1 MASHFKEDVEGVP
14 AGLYAPV
21 ESHSGSGHGHHHGH
35 RSGGG
40 HGHRHGRGHTRR
52 AVVAGG
58 VCLAAVAAVGVATP
72 AMADGLIDGL
82 KEKASNVSSLLNQ
95 ALSAFKELD
104 FAKAS
109 ELCADTSDA
118 VGDFQAQLQ
127 GPLWDAAEMVPI
139 LGEDVKSARTLVG
152 MLADLVDEALA
163 PVSQTLAGIDL
174 GSLMAVVGQGQ
185 IQVDVASIQAVSS
198 AVKQALPAL
207 DESIATINGMGE
219 MHISQLAQVVSM
231 AKEKIAP
238 LSGKLDEVTRLL
250 DVLPGVLG
258 AEGDRVYAVL
268 AQNNVE
274 IRSTGGLVG
283 QCCRATMSNGLI
295 SLGDVQAI
303 GHFVGTSG
311 DEANCVP
318 LTDEELN
325 LYGNTVGY
333 KAGNPNCIPDFP
345 RVCDIFNQLWYKTS
359 GEQVDGFIALDPI
372 FLQMLMALTPGTQTS
387 DGTVLDGT
395 TTVRVLM
402 HDTYWNHLDDY
413 SATDAYFTEAASAV
427 LDCIMGSVSAMDPA
441 ALLGTVQR
449 GIDEGHLLMCSF
461 DADEQEMIAG
471 MGASGEVL
479 LDPAAPQL
487 GIYLNN
493 STWSKIEWYLNLDFS
508 MGEAAENADGTKTYP
523 CSLRLSNVM
532 TPEELAAGNINI
544 FGGNP
549 AKRSDDDIL
558 DGFCLYAPAGGS
570 IEVTSAN
577 EQFDRWDD
585 GTYKGLQVVRGEV
598 HNQIDAPAEISF
610 NVTVSAD
617 TSQDLDV
624 RITPTVQ
631 DCR

>member
-1 MASHFKEDVEGVP
+1 MASHFEQDVEGVP
-14 AGLYAPV
+14 AEWYAPV
-21 ESHSGSGHGHHHGH
+21 ESHSGAGHGHHHRH

-40 HGHRHGRGHTRR
+40 HGHGHGRGHTRR

-58 VCLAAVAAVGVATP
+58 ICLAAVAAVGVATP

-82 KEKASNVSSLLNQ
+82 KEKASNVSGLLNQ
-95 ALSAFKELD
+95 TLSAFKELD
-104 FAKAS
+104 FAAANG
-109 ELCADTSDA
+109 LCADTSAA

-127 GPLWDAAEMVPI
+127 GPLWDAAELVPV
-139 LGEDVKSARTLVG
+139 LGEDVKSARALVD
-152 MLADLVDEALA
+152 MLADLVDGALA
-163 PVSQTLAGIDL
+163 PVSQALAGIDL
-174 GSLMAVVGQGQ
+174 ASLMTAVGQGQ
-185 IQVDVASIQAVSS
+185 IQVDVASIQTISS
-198 AVKQALPAL
+198 AVKQALPVL

-238 LSGKLDEVTRLL
+238 LSGKLDEATRLL
-250 DVLPGVLG
+250 DILPGVLG
-258 AEGDRVYAVL
+258 AEGDRVYGVL

-283 QCCRATMSNGLI
+283 QCCRATVSNGLI
-295 SLGDVQAI
+295 CLGDVQAI
-303 GHFVGTSG
+303 GHFVATSS
-311 DEANCVP
+311 DEVNCVP

-345 RVCDIFNQLWYKTS
+345 RVCDIFNQLWYITN
-359 GEQVDGFIALDPI
+359 GEQVDGFIAIDPV
-372 FLQMLMALTPGTQTS
+372 FLQMFMALTPGVQTS
-387 DGTVLDGT
+387 DGTLLDGT

-413 SATDAYFTEAASAV
+413 SATDVYFTEAASAV
-427 LDCIMGSVSAMDPA
+427 LDCIMGSVSSMEPS
-441 ALLGTVQR
+441 ALFDTVQR
-449 GIDEGHLLMCSF
+449 GIDEGHLLMWSS
-461 DADEQEMIAG
+461 DADEQEMIASV
-471 MGASGEVL
+471 GASGEVL
-479 LDPAAPQL
+479 LDSTAPQL

-508 MGEAAENADGTKTYP
+508 MGEAAENADGSKVYP

-532 TPEELAAGNINI
+532 TPEELQAGNINI

-577 EQFDRWDD
+577 EQFDMWED

-598 HNQIDAPAEISF
+598 HNQIGAPAEISF
-610 NVTVSAD
+610 NVTASAD
-617 TSQDLDV
+617 AAQDLDV
-624 RITPTVQ
+624 RITPTLQ
-631 DCR
+631 DYR

>member
-1 MASHFKEDVEGVP
+1 MTSHFEQDVEGVP
-14 AGLYAPV
+14 AEWYAPV
-21 ESHSGSGHGHHHGH
+21 ESHSGAGHGHHHRH

-40 HGHRHGRGHTRR
+40 HGHGHGRGHTRR

-58 VCLAAVAAVGVATP
+58 ICLAAVAAVGVATP

-82 KEKASNVSSLLNQ
+82 KEKASNVSGLLNQ
-95 ALSAFKELD
+95 TLSAFKELD
-104 FAKAS
+104 FAAANG
-109 ELCADTSDA
+109 LCADTSAA

-127 GPLWDAAEMVPI
+127 GPLWDAAELVPV
-139 LGEDVKSARTLVG
+139 LGEDVKSARALVD
-152 MLADLVDEALA
+152 MLADLVDGALA
-163 PVSQTLAGIDL
+163 PVSQALAGIDL
-174 GSLMAVVGQGQ
+174 ASLMTAVGQGQ
-185 IQVDVASIQAVSS
+185 IQVDVASIQTISS
-198 AVKQALPAL
+198 AVKQALPVL

-238 LSGKLDEVTRLL
+238 LSGKLDEATRLL
-250 DVLPGVLG
+250 DILPGVLG
-258 AEGDRVYAVL
+258 AEGDRVYGVL

-283 QCCRATMSNGLI
+283 QCCRATVSNGLI
-295 SLGDVQAI
+295 CLGDVQAI
-303 GHFVGTSG
+303 GHFVATSS
-311 DEANCVP
+311 DEVNCVP

-345 RVCDIFNQLWYKTS
+345 RVCDIFNQLWYITN
-359 GEQVDGFIALDPI
+359 GEQVDGFIAIDPV
-372 FLQMLMALTPGTQTS
+372 FLQMFMALTPGVQTS
-387 DGTVLDGT
+387 DGTLLDGT

-413 SATDAYFTEAASAV
+413 SATDVYFTEAASAV
-427 LDCIMGSVSAMDPA
+427 LDCIMGSVSSMEPS
-441 ALLGTVQR
+441 ALFDTVQR
-449 GIDEGHLLMCSF
+449 GIDEGHLLMWSS
-461 DADEQEMIAG
+461 DADEQEMIASV
-471 MGASGEVL
+471 GASGEVL
-479 LDPAAPQL
+479 LDSTAPQL

-508 MGEAAENADGTKTYP
+508 MGEAAENADGSKVYP

-532 TPEELAAGNINI
+532 TPEELQAGNINI

-577 EQFDRWDD
+577 EQFDMWED

-598 HNQIDAPAEISF
+598 HNQIGAPAEISF
-610 NVTVSAD
+610 NVTASAD
-617 TSQDLDV
+617 AAQDLDV
-624 RITPTVQ
+624 RITPTLQ
-631 DCR
+631 DYR